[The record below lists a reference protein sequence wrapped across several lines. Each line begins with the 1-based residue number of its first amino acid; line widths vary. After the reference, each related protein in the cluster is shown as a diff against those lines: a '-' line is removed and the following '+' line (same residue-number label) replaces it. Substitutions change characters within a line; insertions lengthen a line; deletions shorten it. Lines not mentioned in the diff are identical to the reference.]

1 MNCLKKLV
9 QILKKKVVKLHIV
22 ITRPKEDSLFLIE
35 RLKKLG
41 HTVTHLPVIKI
52 EELKTEKINLQ
63 KYKAVIFTS
72 SNAIKF
78 LNLDKIESKIKCY
91 CVGKTTEFTA
101 RRAGFLNTYTSEG
114 TVDSLI
120 ELIIRSLENKS
131 GKLLYVS
138 SEFISKDLDVD
149 LKSAGFSVDRISNY
163 TSIPIEQIDK
173 NTLSFLEKKPPDVIF
188 VYSSRSAKNLFNL
201 LNKYSLLNVVTQ
213 TNLMC
218 ISEKVLLALKHI
230 KWKKVFIFNPGEEE
244 FLLNKI
250 R

>member
-1 MNCLKKLV
+1 M
-9 QILKKKVVKLHIV
+9 HIV

-41 HTVTHLPVIKI
+41 HTVTHLPVIRI
-52 EELKTEKINLQ
+52 EELKTKKINFQ
-63 KYKAVIFTS
+63 NYKAVIFTS

-78 LNLDKIESKIKCY
+78 LNIDKFDSKIKCY
-91 CVGKTTEFTA
+91 CVGKTTEFAA
-101 RRAGFLNTYTSEG
+101 RKAGFINTYASEG

-120 ELIIRSLENKS
+120 ELIIRSFENKS
-131 GKLLYVS
+131 GKLLYLS

-149 LKSAGFSVDRISNY
+149 LSNAGFTVDRVYNY
-163 TSIPIEQIDK
+163 TTLPVEEIDK
-173 NTLSFLEKKPPDVIF
+173 NIIDFFKKKSPDAIF
-188 VYSSRSAKNLFNL
+188 VYSSKSAKNLFNL

-213 TNLMC
+213 SNLMC
-218 ISEKVLLALKHI
+218 ISENVLSVLKQI
-230 KWKKVFIFNPGEEE
+230 KWKKIFVFNPGEEE